1 MRWDN
6 APKQAGGA
14 WELCKTQHGV
24 VARRQ
29 LLRLGL
35 SERTIERRL
44 ASRRLHPVLL
54 GGRQLRG
61 VYAVGRPDVTQR
73 GRWMAAVLACGEQA
87 ALSHASAAALM
98 GILDRER
105 GCIEVSVPRGRSAR
119 SRGIRV
125 HRPTCLPSKDLG
137 TFDGIPVTSPIKTLI
152 DLATFLSVP
161 KLEAAVNAAD
171 KHDLVDPETLRAAL
185 EAASGTARRPRSA
198 RPPRP
203 PHLPSHQIEARA
215 LLPPHRPARR
225 AADARDART
234 AERLRGRLLLGG
246 PRPRGRDGRAAL
258 PPHGDLA
265 DARPRARPGS
275 CPRGPHPAEVL
286 ALSGSLRAR
295 ARGVDA
301 RPGCAPAGGEPGT
314 RYGQAVEGDRA
325 QSDAPSK
332 APCGT
337 ARPAVRSDGE
347 HRG

>member
-6 APKQAGGA
+6 APNQAGGA
-14 WELCKTQHGV
+14 WELCKAQHGV

-87 ALSHASAAALM
+87 VLSHASAAALM
-98 GILDRER
+98 GILNRER
-105 GCIEVSVPRGRSAR
+105 GCIELSVPRGHSAR
-119 SRGIRV
+119 SPGIRV

-171 KHDLVDPETLRAAL
+171 KHDLVDPETAPRRARSSGRDC
-185 EAASGTARRPRSA
+185 AASALCATSSTATPSVSPDRSSSATSSPSSGAPGCRRPR
-198 RPPRP
+198 
-203 PHLPSHQIEARA
+203 RA
-215 LLPPHRPARR
+215 
-225 AADARDART
+225 
-234 AERLRGRLLLGG
+234 
-246 PRPRGRDGRAAL
+246 
-258 PPHGDLA
+258 
-265 DARPRARPGS
+265 
-275 CPRGPHPAEVL
+275 
-286 ALSGSLRAR
+286 
-295 ARGVDA
+295 
-301 RPGCAPAGGEPGT
+301 
-314 RYGQAVEGDRA
+314 YG
-325 QSDAPSK
+325 
-332 APCGT
+332 
-337 ARPAVRSDGE
+337 
-347 HRG
+347 

>member
-14 WELCKTQHGV
+14 WELCKAQHGV

-98 GILDRER
+98 GILGRER
-105 GCIEVSVPRGRSAR
+105 GCIEVSVPRGHSAR

-125 HRPTCLPSKDLG
+125 HRPTCLPSEDLG

-171 KHDLVDPETLRAAL
+171 KHDLVDPEQLRVAL
-185 EAASGTARRPRSA
+185 EARPGLRGV
-198 RPPRP
+198 
-203 PHLPSHQIEARA
+203 RA
-215 LLPPHRPARR
+215 LRDLLDRHTFRLTRSKLERYFLPIVRR
-225 AADARDART
+225 AGLPTPETRVWLNGYEVDFFWP
-234 AERLRGRLLLGG
+234 E

-314 RYGQAVEGDRA
+314 RSGQAVEADRA